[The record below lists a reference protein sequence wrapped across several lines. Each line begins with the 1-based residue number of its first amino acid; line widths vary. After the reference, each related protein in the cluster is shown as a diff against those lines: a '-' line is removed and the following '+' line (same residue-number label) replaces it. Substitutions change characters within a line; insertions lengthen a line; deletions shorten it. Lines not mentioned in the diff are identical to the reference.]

1 MPSRLFGLSKA
12 MILKMSEQTQQ
23 QNASG
28 THADN
33 NGQWQSIPEL
43 MTEEE
48 LVRFLRI
55 PEVSKSKNH
64 RQVIAH
70 LKRFHKLPCIHIS
83 RQPLYPLE
91 AIRQWVM
98 EKVQKI

>member
-1 MPSRLFGLSKA
+1 MNQP
-12 MILKMSEQTQQ
+12 EQTEHPF
-23 QNASG
+23 
-28 THADN
+28 TRLPEKDKT
-33 NGQWQSIPEL
+33 GQFVPEL

-48 LVRFLRI
+48 LIQFLRI
-55 PEVSKSKNH
+55 PEISKSQNH
-64 RQVIAH
+64 RQVITH